1 MPKTDPIE
9 PTSAPAHAVEP
20 QGVLQVEDEA
30 PKYAPRPYSDAVTPA
45 HKATLVAAGLWQDE
59 NTPPQWD
66 DPQAPPQV
74 PAP

>member
-1 MPKTDPIE
+1 MPKTDPT
-9 PTSAPAHAVEP
+9 PAPAPAHAVEP